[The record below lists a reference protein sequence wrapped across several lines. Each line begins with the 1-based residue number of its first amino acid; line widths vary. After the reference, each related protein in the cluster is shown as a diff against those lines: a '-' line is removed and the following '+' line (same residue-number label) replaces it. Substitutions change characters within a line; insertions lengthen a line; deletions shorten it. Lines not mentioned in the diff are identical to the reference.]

1 MGRISTDTQL
11 TVVEYE
17 DMYQFKTKNT
27 GIFNGRRNSDQK
39 TEMNFNTI
47 LEETLIK
54 RSQQKK
60 KTSPLNYKE
69 RLFVLT
75 KSMLT
80 YYEGRPER
88 DPEKAECGWTQDLP
102 ASKVHAPD
110 LRSLQCTG
118 REGQK
123 KVLGVDGRGLKKK
136 CRKGFIDVSKIK
148 CVEIVKND
156 DGVIPCQNKYPFQVV
171 HDANTLYIFAPS
183 AQSRDRWVKKLK
195 EGIRKALPPTPAPE
209 IKKRRPPPPIP
220 PEEENGEE
228 IVVALYDFQ
237 ATEAHDLRLERG
249 QEYIILEKNDV
260 HWWRARDKYG
270 SEGYIPS
277 NYVTG
282 KKSNNLDQYD
292 EGSSGFRH
300 YHIKETMTSPKKY
313 YLAEKHAFGSIPEII
328 EYHKHNAA
336 GLATRLRYPV
346 STKGKNAPTTAGFS
360 YEKWEIN
367 PSELTFMRELGSGLF
382 GVVRLGKWRAQYKV
396 AIKAIREGA
405 MCEEDFIE
413 EAKVMMKLT
422 HPKLVQLYGV
432 CTQQKPIYI
441 VTEFMERGCLL
452 NFLRQRQGHFSR
464 DILLSMC
471 QDVCEG
477 MEYLERNS
485 FIHRDLAA
493 RNCLVNEAGIVK
505 VSDFG
510 MARYVLDDQ
519 YTSSSGAKFP
529 VKWCPPE
536 VFNYSRFSS
545 KSDVWSF
552 DNTIQSIFCCCCCC
566 SVQKRQVR
574 TQISLSKDEEL
585 SEKYTQRRRP
595 WFSDLPSK
603 KQFLIKTQHMLV
615 TFQWVKRND
624 VPETVNEGLIPSNY
638 VTENKP
644 TNLEIYEDMEA
655 TIKHYQIKRNDSGQW
670 YVAERHLFQ
679 SIPELIWYHQHNAA
693 EKWEIDPSEL
703 AFVKQI
709 GSGQFGVVYL
719 GQWRAH
725 VQVAIKAINEGFMS
739 EEDFIE
745 EAKVMMYVLDDEYV
759 SSSGAKFPVKW
770 SPPEVFHFNR
780 YSSKSDV
787 WSFGVLMWEVFSEGK
802 MPFENR
808 SNLQVVEAI
817 SKGFRLYRPYL
828 APMSIYEVMYSCW
841 HEKPKGRPTFAELL
855 QVLTEIAETW

>member
-1 MGRISTDTQL
+1 MFPAPPAFGIDIA
-11 TVVEYE
+11 
-17 DMYQFKTKNT
+17 DDKNT
-27 GIFNGRRNSDQK
+27 GIFNGRRRSDQK

-47 LEETLIK
+47 LEEILIK
-54 RSQQKK
+54 RSQQRK

-80 YYEGRPER
+80 YYEGRA
-88 DPEKAECGWTQDLP
+88 EK
-102 ASKVHAPD
+102 KY
-110 LRSLQCTG
+110 
-118 REGQK
+118 
-123 KVLGVDGRGLKKK
+123 
-136 CRKGFIDVSKIK
+136 RKGFIDVSKIK
-148 CVEIVKND
+148 CVEVVKND

-183 AQSRDRWVKKLK
+183 AQSRDQWVKKLK
-195 EGIRKALPPTPAPE
+195 EGIRKVLPPAPE
-209 IKKRRPPPPIP
+209 TKKRRPPPPIP
-220 PEEENGEE
+220 PEEEDNSEE
-228 IVVALYDFQ
+228 IVVAMYDFQ

-282 KKSNNLDQYD
+282 KKSNNLDQYEWYCRNMNRSKAELLLRSED
-292 EGSSGFRH
+292 KEGGFMVRDSSQPGMYTVSLYTKFGGEGSSGFRH
-300 YHIKETMTSPKKY
+300 YHIKETTTSPKKY

-328 EYHKHNAA
+328 EYHRHNAA
-336 GLATRLRYPV
+336 GLVTRLRYPV
-346 STKGKNAPTTAGFS
+346 SAKEKKAPTTAGFS

-464 DILLSMC
+464 DVLLSMC

-493 RNCLVNEAGIVK
+493 RNCLVNEAGVVK

-552 DNTIQSIFCCCCCC
+552 
-566 SVQKRQVR
+566 
-574 TQISLSKDEEL
+574 
-585 SEKYTQRRRP
+585 
-595 WFSDLPSK
+595 
-603 KQFLIKTQHMLV
+603 
-615 TFQWVKRND
+615 
-624 VPETVNEGLIPSNY
+624 
-638 VTENKP
+638 
-644 TNLEIYEDMEA
+644 
-655 TIKHYQIKRNDSGQW
+655 
-670 YVAERHLFQ
+670 
-679 SIPELIWYHQHNAA
+679 
-693 EKWEIDPSEL
+693 
-703 AFVKQI
+703 
-709 GSGQFGVVYL
+709 
-719 GQWRAH
+719 
-725 VQVAIKAINEGFMS
+725 
-739 EEDFIE
+739 
-745 EAKVMMYVLDDEYV
+745 
-759 SSSGAKFPVKW
+759 
-770 SPPEVFHFNR
+770 
-780 YSSKSDV
+780 
-787 WSFGVLMWEVFSEGK
+787 GVLMWEVFTEGR
-802 MPFENR
+802 MPFEKNT
-808 SNLQVVEAI
+808 NYEVVTMVTR
-817 SKGFRLYRPYL
+817 GHRLYRPKL
-828 APMSIYEVMYSCW
+828 ASKYVYDVMLRCW
-841 HEKPKGRPTFAELL
+841 QEKPEGRPSFEDLLRTIDELVECEETFGR
-855 QVLTEIAETW
+855 

>member
-1 MGRISTDTQL
+1 
-11 TVVEYE
+11 
-17 DMYQFKTKNT
+17 
-27 GIFNGRRNSDQK
+27 
-39 TEMNFNTI
+39 MNFNTI
-47 LEETLIK
+47 LEEILIK

-75 KSMLT
+75 KSMLS
-80 YYEGRPER
+80 YYEGRA
-88 DPEKAECGWTQDLP
+88 EK
-102 ASKVHAPD
+102 KY
-110 LRSLQCTG
+110 
-118 REGQK
+118 
-123 KVLGVDGRGLKKK
+123 
-136 CRKGFIDVSKIK
+136 RKGFIDVSKIK

-183 AQSRDRWVKKLK
+183 AQSRDRWVKNLK
-195 EGIRKALPPTPAPE
+195 EEIKNNNNIMIKYHPKFWADGSYQCCRQTEKLAPGCEKYNLLESSIRKVLPPAPE

-220 PEEENGEE
+220 PEEEDNSEE
-228 IVVALYDFQ
+228 IVVAMYDFQ

-282 KKSNNLDQYD
+282 KKSNNLVQYEWYCRNMNRSKAEQLLRSED
-292 EGSSGFRH
+292 KEGGFMVRDSSQPGMYTVSLYTKFGGEGSSGFRH
-300 YHIKETMTSPKKY
+300 YHIKETTTSPKKY
-313 YLAEKHAFGSIPEII
+313 YLAEKHAFASIPEIV

-336 GLATRLRYPV
+336 GLVTRLRYPV
-346 STKGKNAPTTAGFS
+346 SAKGRNAPTTAGFS

-493 RNCLVNEAGIVK
+493 RNCLVNEAGVVK

-552 DNTIQSIFCCCCCC
+552 
-566 SVQKRQVR
+566 
-574 TQISLSKDEEL
+574 
-585 SEKYTQRRRP
+585 
-595 WFSDLPSK
+595 
-603 KQFLIKTQHMLV
+603 
-615 TFQWVKRND
+615 
-624 VPETVNEGLIPSNY
+624 
-638 VTENKP
+638 
-644 TNLEIYEDMEA
+644 
-655 TIKHYQIKRNDSGQW
+655 
-670 YVAERHLFQ
+670 
-679 SIPELIWYHQHNAA
+679 
-693 EKWEIDPSEL
+693 
-703 AFVKQI
+703 
-709 GSGQFGVVYL
+709 
-719 GQWRAH
+719 
-725 VQVAIKAINEGFMS
+725 
-739 EEDFIE
+739 
-745 EAKVMMYVLDDEYV
+745 
-759 SSSGAKFPVKW
+759 
-770 SPPEVFHFNR
+770 
-780 YSSKSDV
+780 
-787 WSFGVLMWEVFSEGK
+787 GVLMWEVFTEGR
-802 MPFENR
+802 MPFEKNT
-808 SNLQVVEAI
+808 NYEVVTMVTR
-817 SKGFRLYRPYL
+817 GHRLYRPKL
-828 APMSIYEVMYSCW
+828 ASNYVYEVMLRCW
-841 HEKPKGRPTFAELL
+841 QEKPEARPSFEDLLRTIDELVECEETFGR
-855 QVLTEIAETW
+855 